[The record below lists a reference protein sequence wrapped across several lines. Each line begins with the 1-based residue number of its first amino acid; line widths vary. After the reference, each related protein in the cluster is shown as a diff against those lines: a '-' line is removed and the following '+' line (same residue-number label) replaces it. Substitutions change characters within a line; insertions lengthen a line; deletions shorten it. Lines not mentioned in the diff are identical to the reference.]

1 MFLAP
6 GILNK
11 LMKKAYSSEGLTVA
25 VDKEEWI
32 YLAGTRW
39 QVSVKREF
47 IPKKTLGDII
57 ALTGELPEKG
67 ERFRA
72 TKEGNQM
79 ETGLPLTVSEEGFE
93 NKDMLT
99 VTDLILFG
107 KEGTA
112 QRLLQDEL
120 TGNIY
125 AVNNAFIAIVNN
137 ALIDEQNGEHRV
149 ERPYFNPIT
158 GILWKNNVCKMRAAF
173 RSNDE
178 KNIKIMKNLEGVD
191 ITPEIPG

>member
-1 MFLAP
+1 MDLSCGKPVA
-6 GILNK
+6 GKCEKRVHTEKDAGRYYCVDRRTSGKRGTVQSN
-11 LMKKAYSSEGLTVA
+11 EGREPDGDRIA
-25 VDKEEWI
+25 V
-32 YLAGTRW
+32 
-39 QVSVKREF
+39 
-47 IPKKTLGDII
+47 
-57 ALTGELPEKG
+57 
-67 ERFRA
+67 
-72 TKEGNQM
+72 
-79 ETGLPLTVSEEGFE
+79 TVSEEGFE

>member
-32 YLAGTRW
+32 YLAGNRW
-39 QVSVKREF
+39 QVSVKKEF

-67 ERFRA
+67 EWFRA

-99 VTDLILFG
+99 ITDLILFG

-137 ALIDEQNGEHRV
+137 GLIDEQNGEHRV
-149 ERPYFNPIT
+149 EIPYFNPIT

-178 KNIKIMKNLEGVD
+178 KNVKIMKNIEGVD